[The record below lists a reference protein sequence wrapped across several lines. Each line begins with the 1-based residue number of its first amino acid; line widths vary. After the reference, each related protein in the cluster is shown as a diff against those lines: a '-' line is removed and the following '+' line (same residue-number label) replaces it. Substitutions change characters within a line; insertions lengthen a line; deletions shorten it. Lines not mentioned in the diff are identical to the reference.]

1 MNLKKSKCNLKN
13 SFDSI
18 YNSNL
23 IDDAKTMK
31 INLWN
36 DDKGIANNVARIQ
49 EIESDRMNNF
59 ASENPNIFLLVSLDI
74 TLDDITEEQ

>member
-1 MNLKKSKCNLKN
+1 
-13 SFDSI
+13 
-18 YNSNL
+18 
-23 IDDAKTMK
+23 MK

-36 DDKGIANNVARIQ
+36 DDKGISNNVTRIQ